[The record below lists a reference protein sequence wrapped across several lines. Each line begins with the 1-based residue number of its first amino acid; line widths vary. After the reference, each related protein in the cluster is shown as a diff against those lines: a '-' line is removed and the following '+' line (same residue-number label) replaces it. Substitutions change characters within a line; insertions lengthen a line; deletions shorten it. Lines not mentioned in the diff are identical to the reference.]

1 MPRTD
6 VTQMPFAKLYP
17 LLVQKAE
24 KKLAELGREI
34 ILIAYESEEEQ
45 L

>member
-1 MPRTD
+1 MMKHKTAN
-6 VTQMPFAKLYP
+6 VSKEGLE
-17 LLVQKAE
+17 LVQKAE